1 MDSALSLWDLGLSF
15 VILAVAFG
23 FSLKAVRR
31 YAHPG
36 LVLLCASLGIEALAN
51 ALSFL
56 MLVLDSQGSSF
67 LLWSS
72 GVLRYIGVGLLLGG
86 WISLAIA
93 RKVIGVREM
102 NGGARF
108 YLSMVSGPDFLRWA
122 IVAILVI
129 SVLAAIWGF
138 FLIFAAGMKTV
149 PHFSGEEALTAVLP
163 SLVLLPASIAS
174 SVLGVR
180 WAVGNPFLALGIL
193 SALSNLAC
201 VVVAGIFHWSG

>member
-1 MDSALSLWDLGLSF
+1 MDNALSLWNLGLSF
-15 VILAVAFG
+15 VILAVVFG

-36 LVLLCASLGIEALAN
+36 LALLCASVGIEALAS

-56 MLVLDSQGSSF
+56 MLALDSGGSSF

-72 GVLRYIGVGLLLGG
+72 GVLRYLGLGLLLGG

-93 RKVIGVREM
+93 RKAIAIREM
-102 NGGARF
+102 NSARF
-108 YLSMVSGPDFLRWA
+108 YLSMVSGIDFLRWA
-122 IVAILVI
+122 IVAIVVI

-149 PHFSGEEALTAVLP
+149 PQFTGEEALTAALP
-163 SLVLLPASIAS
+163 SLVLLPASVGS
-174 SVLGVR
+174 SVLGMR
-180 WAVGNPFLALGIL
+180 WAVGKQFLALGIL
-193 SALSNLAC
+193 AALFNLAC
-201 VVVAGIFHWSG
+201 VVVAGIFYWSA